1 MNFPTLFR
9 QFRVLTT
16 ALPMRQ
22 SALEAGRISQQSCC
36 FPVVENRRWKS
47 EDRRV
52 LIQSMPIKDMGTQG
66 EKQLDVDLVN
76 ISKENVYPD
85 ADTPNMLFDGVRFAD
100 LPICHIK
107 ASKNNTIMQVTNSL
121 GVLIAYRSCGMDG
134 FKNTRKGTNIAAQT
148 TAVAI
153 SGVAKGKG
161 VTTVRV
167 KVQGLGPGRMSA
179 VKGLQMAGIKV
190 ASVTDN
196 TPISFTPPRP
206 RKARRL

>member
-1 MNFPTLFR
+1 MNLPMLIR
-9 QFRVLTT
+9 QFRAIALT
-16 ALPMRQ
+16 PQMC
-22 SALEAGRISQQSCC
+22 LESGRISQQCMPSCYRLDS
-36 FPVVENRRWKS
+36 RRWKS

-52 LIQSMPIKDMGTQG
+52 LIQSTPVKDMGTQG

-76 ISKENVYPD
+76 VSKENVYPD
-85 ADTPNMLFDGVRFAD
+85 ADTPNLLFDGVRFAD

-107 ASKNNTIMQVTNSL
+107 ASKNNTIMLITNAV
-121 GVLIAYRSCGMDG
+121 GTQIAYRSCGMDG

-153 SGVAKGKG
+153 SGLAKEKG
-161 VTTVRV
+161 VSTLRV

-190 ASVTDN
+190 ASVTDC

>member
-9 QFRVLTT
+9 QFRALALTS
-16 ALPMRQ
+16 PIR
-22 SALEAGRISQQSCC
+22 LEAGKVSQQCCLPSCYRI
-36 FPVVENRRWKS
+36 ESKRWKS

-52 LIQSMPIKDMGTQG
+52 LIESTPVKDMGTQG

-76 ISKENVYPD
+76 FSKEDVYPD
-85 ADTPNMLFDGVRFAD
+85 ADTPNILFNGVRYAE

-107 ASKNNTIMQVTNSL
+107 ASKNNTIMHVTNAGGS
-121 GVLIAYRSCGMDG
+121 LIAYRSCGMDG

-153 SGVAKGKG
+153 SGAAKEKG
-161 VTTVRV
+161 VSIVRV

-190 ASVTDN
+190 ASITDC